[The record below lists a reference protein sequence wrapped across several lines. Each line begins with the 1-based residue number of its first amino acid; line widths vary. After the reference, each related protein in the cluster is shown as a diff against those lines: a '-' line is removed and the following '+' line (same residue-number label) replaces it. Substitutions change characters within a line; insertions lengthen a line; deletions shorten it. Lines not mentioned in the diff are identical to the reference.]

1 MDTFNEQIVKIN
13 NTPKTIALK
22 VLIWIAAIMGCGV
35 LVYFIKIMGALA
47 AVVAFL
53 LFKGAVK
60 LSGLLNIE
68 YEYILTNGELDVDK
82 IIAQNSRK
90 RLFTIDCKEIEA
102 IGKYRAG
109 MKLNGKLFMCC
120 NEKDEAYYI
129 VARNKQGEQICLV
142 FAPGEKL
149 KNGIKIFLPRFIQKG
164 AFED

>member
-1 MDTFNEQIVKIN
+1 MDTFNEQIIKIN
-13 NTPKTIALK
+13 NTPKTILLK
-22 VLIWIAAIMGCGV
+22 ILIWIAAVIGCGV
-35 LVYFIKIMGALA
+35 LAYFIKIIGALA

-60 LSGLLNIE
+60 LTGLLSIE

-90 RLFTIDCKEIEA
+90 RLLTIDCSEIEA
-102 IGKYRAG
+102 LGKYKSG
-109 MKLNGKLFMCC
+109 MKLSGKLFMCC
-120 NEKDEAYYI
+120 NEKDDAYYV
-129 VARNKQGEQICLV
+129 VARSKQNEQVCLV